1 MNLVISQFVQVRF
14 VADYIL
20 VSPREHLVNWK
31 RIPVEV
37 AIILIASIFVGAGTN
52 TFRPEARKLSWI
64 PRVIAPP
71 KDPSLLYMEITGEV
85 ALRLHRA
92 GAIFIDA
99 RRTSVYEQGHIDNA
113 ISIPVWEHDADNRIS
128 MLAARGIKPDA
139 VIVVYCSGGKC
150 EEASRLALM
159 LAPAGFFNVYVDK
172 DGFPA
177 WQRKGWPIARG
188 KQP

>member
-1 MNLVISQFVQVRF
+1 
-14 VADYIL
+14 
-20 VSPREHLVNWK
+20 VNWK

-52 TFRPEARKLSWI
+52 AFRPEARKLSWI
-64 PRVIAPP
+64 PRAVAPP
-71 KDPSLLYMEITGEV
+71 RDPSLLYLEISGEV

-113 ISIPVWEHDADNRIS
+113 ISIPVWEHDADDRVS
-128 MLAARGIKPDA
+128 ALQAKRIKPDA
-139 VIVVYCSGGKC
+139 VMVVYCTGGNC
-150 EEASRLALM
+150 EDASKLALK
-159 LAPAGFFNVYVDK
+159 LAQAGFLNVYVDK

-177 WQRKGWPIARG
+177 WQSKGWPITRG
-188 KQP
+188 KKR